1 CKWSYYLRSVKTASG
16 SSSNGFSH
24 TAAKKKTT
32 SRGRRRGELHSVG
45 IAVRRASARSAARFA
60 KAGTSVRRTLANTLI
75 NKYANRRTSLFKL
88 NRPLKAPRRK
98 ATIRTH
104 DSIWDIEGRLFRL
117 GDIVSILDEE
127 DGLPYFAQI
136 RGIITDWH
144 GEQYVVLNWLI
155 PLDTAFDVHQF
166 DAEHF
171 VHAISDETFYP
182 LEVCTFVQTTPELPA
197 YQREWTPRACAEE
210 QLRRELGDRLA
221 NLRAI
226 ASERLKFMDSP
237 IVGDEDADAESIVG
251 T

>member
-1 CKWSYYLRSVKTASG
+1 MT
-16 SSSNGFSH
+16 
-24 TAAKKKTT
+24 
-32 SRGRRRGELHSVG
+32 RGRRRGELHSVG

-88 NRPLKAPRRK
+88 NRPLRAPRRK

-155 PLDTAFDVHQF
+155 PMDTAFDVHQF

-237 IVGDEDADAESIVG
+237 IAGDEDADAESTVG